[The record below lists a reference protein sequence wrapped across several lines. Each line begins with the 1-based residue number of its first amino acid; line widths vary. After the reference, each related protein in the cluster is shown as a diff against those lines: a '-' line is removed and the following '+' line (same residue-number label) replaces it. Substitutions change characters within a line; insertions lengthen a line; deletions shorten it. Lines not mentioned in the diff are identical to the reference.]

1 VAVWL
6 YGVYACRILADD
18 VSTKYRTLLVNAMSR
33 CTLFLVSQ
41 SSSFN
46 TDDLVHKFCVSTI
59 QEYAKAQMIE
69 RLPAVCASMH
79 LAAFLYSPNR
89 SLGLLI
95 YYDTNFP
102 GCRSLA
108 RFALL

>member
-1 VAVWL
+1 MGLWTLCFV
-6 YGVYACRILADD
+6 CRIPADD

-33 CTLFLVSQ
+33 CTLFLVSE

-46 TDDLVHKFCVSTI
+46 SDDLVHKFCVSTI
-59 QEYAKAQMIE
+59 QEYVEAQMIE
-69 RLPAVCASMH
+69 RLPAVCVSMK
-79 LAAFLYSPNR
+79 LAAFRYSRNR
-89 SLGLLI
+89 SLGWLV

-102 GCRSLA
+102 GCRLLA